1 MSTEQSLKELP
12 TADLPETEDTHEHI
26 EDTAITTRHLHVSL
40 RGVLATLV
48 VLTVCF
54 MSLYGLEVKEPLY
67 TLSAMTVGWYFGRQP
82 QKKMT

>member
-1 MSTEQSLKELP
+1 MSTENEVKELP
-12 TADLPETEDTHEHI
+12 TADIPEDVPDHEHI
-26 EDTAITTRHLHVSL
+26 EDTAITTEHLHISL
-40 RGVLATLV
+40 RGVIAVLV

-82 QKKMT
+82 QKKLT